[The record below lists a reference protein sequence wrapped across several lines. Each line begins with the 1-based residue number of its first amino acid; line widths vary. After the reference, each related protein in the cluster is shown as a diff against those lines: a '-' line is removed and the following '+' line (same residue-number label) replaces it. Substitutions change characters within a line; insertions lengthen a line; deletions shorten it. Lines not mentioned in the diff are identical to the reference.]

1 VATGH
6 DRRVSGS
13 VAVSCL
19 AALLLW
25 IPAIA
30 ATLSSTLRIGNGNEP
45 ESLDPQRATGVSA
58 GNVLRD
64 LYEGLTGISPTG
76 ELIPAAAESWRL
88 REDGLEIT
96 FRLRAGLRW
105 SNGDAL
111 TARDFAA
118 GLRRVVDPAT
128 ASGYARMFGVIAGA
142 TAIAEGRQPASMLG
156 VEAPDDQT
164 LVIRLDRPAPQLL
177 ALLAHPA
184 ASPVHR
190 LDLAAA
196 TKPGGRIGNGAYRLQ
211 RWVVQS
217 QLELVRNPAYWN
229 DARTAIDRVV
239 YLPTEDLNSELKR
252 YRADELDVTTSVPA
266 TQAAW
271 IRANLGAELHV
282 ATYLGSYFYGLNVTR
297 APFKGQPGLR
307 RALSMAIDR
316 EVIVSKVLNGLA
328 APAWSLVP
336 PGTRDYTPQ
345 VPAWAAW
352 PRQRQL
358 IEARRL
364 YAAAGYTEARPL
376 EVELRYNTSDDHKRI
391 AVVVAAMWKQAL
403 GVRVRLVNEEW
414 KVFLQNRKLR
424 RVTQAFRNTWIADAN
439 DAMDFAALLT
449 RDHPRNDSGYDN
461 PAYEQWLAAAT
472 SVAQPLAR
480 RSALEAA
487 ERAMLDDAPIVPIY
501 FYASK
506 HLVKPRVRG
515 WHDNILDWHYSKD
528 LRLNCAAS
536 APC

>member
-1 VATGH
+1 M
-6 DRRVSGS
+6 
-13 VAVSCL
+13 
-19 AALLLW
+19 LLLW

-30 ATLSSTLRIGNGNEP
+30 AALPTTLRIGNGNEP

-88 REDGLEIT
+88 REDGLEVT

-111 TARDFAA
+111 TARDFVA

-142 TAIAEGRQPASMLG
+142 TAIADGRQPASTLG
-156 VEAPDDQT
+156 VDAPDDQT
-164 LVIRLDRPAPQLL
+164 LVIRLDRPAPHLL

-196 TKPGGRIGNGAYRLQ
+196 TKPGARIGNGAYRLQ

-229 DARTAIDRVV
+229 DAQTTIDRVV

-271 IRANLGAELHV
+271 IRANLGGELHV
-282 ATYLGSYFYGLNVTR
+282 ATYLGSYFYGLNVTQ

-316 EVIVSKVLNGLA
+316 EVIVNKVLNGLA
-328 APAWSLVP
+328 APAWSFVP

-352 PRQRQL
+352 PRERQL
-358 IEARRL
+358 SEARRL

-376 EVELRYNTSDDHKRI
+376 AVELRYNTSDDHKRI

-449 RDHPRNDSGYDN
+449 ANHPRNDSGYDN
-461 PAYEQWLAAAT
+461 PAYEQWLAAAA
-472 SVAQPLAR
+472 SVADPLAR
-480 RSALEAA
+480 SSALEAA

-506 HLVKPRVRG
+506 HLVKLRVRG

-528 LRLNCAAS
+528 LRLNCAPS
-536 APC
+536 VPC